1 MKKKKYLFLIF
12 IIFLIDQIT
21 KIIISNNINLNGGL
35 IMAYYAPFYRPT
47 YYDPVQQ
54 NPMGQFN
61 QQFQQPVPQQ
71 MQPLQTSQ
79 QSTNDFLWVLNENE
93 ATSYP
98 VAPNNTVTLWDKNL
112 PTIYIKSVNAQGVP
126 SMRILD
132 FTERDSTS
140 SKMPSAP
147 SFNSQNNF
155 VTIDRLNA
163 LKCDV
168 EALRGKLDELNAK
181 PAAKSKK
188 TEVENRE

>member
-1 MKKKKYLFLIF
+1 
-12 IIFLIDQIT
+12 
-21 KIIISNNINLNGGL
+21 
-35 IMAYYAPFYRPT
+35 MAYYAPFYRPT

-61 QQFQQPVPQQ
+61 QQYQQQ
-71 MQPLQTSQ
+71 MNQPIQ
-79 QSTNDFLWVLNENE
+79 QAPMQGQLTNDFLWVLNENE

-132 FTERDSTS
+132 FTERTATAPKTPST
-140 SKMPSAP
+140 P
-147 SFNSQNNF
+147 SFNSTNNF
-155 VTIDRLNA
+155 VTLDSFNA

-181 PAAKSKK
+181 PVAKSKK
-188 TEVENRE
+188 TEAENHE

>member
-1 MKKKKYLFLIF
+1 
-12 IIFLIDQIT
+12 
-21 KIIISNNINLNGGL
+21 
-35 IMAYYAPFYRPT
+35 MAYYAPFYRPT

-61 QQFQQPVPQQ
+61 QQFQQPMQQQ
-71 MQPLQTSQ
+71 MQPVQTAQ
-79 QSTNDFLWVLNENE
+79 QPTNDFLWVLNENE

-132 FTERDSTS
+132 FTERTATAPKTPST
-140 SKMPSAP
+140 P
-147 SFNSQNNF
+147 SFNSTNNF
-155 VTIDRLNA
+155 VTLDSFNA
-163 LKCDV
+163 LKGDV

-181 PAAKSKK
+181 PVAKSKK
-188 TEVENRE
+188 TEVENDG